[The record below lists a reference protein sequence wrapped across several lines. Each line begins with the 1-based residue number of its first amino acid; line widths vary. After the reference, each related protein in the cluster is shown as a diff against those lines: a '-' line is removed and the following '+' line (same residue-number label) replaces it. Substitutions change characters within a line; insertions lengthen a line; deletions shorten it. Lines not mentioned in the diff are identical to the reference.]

1 MVSGDSDAAICTR
14 LTDSQAKSGWA
25 RVPEQGL
32 FQSPSSLAV
41 GVGKGKSGTWTA
53 FAGET
58 GPWTWRRGA
67 ELFLLYQM
75 DMPVYKMG
83 VSCAPPISRSEELR

>member
-25 RVPEQGL
+25 LLEQGL
-32 FQSPSSLAV
+32 FKSPSSLAV
-41 GVGKGKSGTWTA
+41 GVGKGKSGTWAA
-53 FAGET
+53 FAEET
-58 GPWTWRRGA
+58 GSWTWRRGA